1 VIVVGASPKD
11 AIVISYPPGERS
23 GVVDVI
29 RIMLTGQEFDML
41 AFAKAIQEQYGT
53 FSFTKFGWIEF
64 YTISDPELMN
74 EILVKRPE
82 AFYKLNLIKY
92 ALGPFLG
99 NGLLTSEGDFW
110 KRQRKL
116 SQPAFHAR
124 RIENY
129 ADTMV
134 AFTAN
139 MLEGWRDGETRRLD
153 REMMKLTLNIVAK
166 TLFDADVSRD
176 ADRVGELLTNI
187 LEASNDRINSPVR
200 LPDWLPT
207 AANNRMHRDIAEL
220 DAILQR
226 FIDDRRRSNEDRGD
240 LLSMLLLA
248 QDEDGTAMNDQ
259 QLRDEAM
266 TIFLAGHETT
276 AMAMTWAWYLISQ
289 HPDVLAKLQAETD
302 VVLGDRPATMR
313 DLAQLPYNEMVI
325 KEAMRL
331 YPPAPSVGRQPVE
344 DIELG
349 GYTIRKGAI
358 VNLSIYAMHH
368 NPAIYEDAESFVPER
383 FSAER
388 EKLIP
393 RHAYLPFGGGPRV
406 CIGNSFAM
414 MEARL
419 LLATM
424 VQQVELKLVPGQTIA
439 PRQLVTTRPAHG
451 MEMQIKLRTP
461 ERILE
466 PA

>member
-1 VIVVGASPKD
+1 M
-11 AIVISYPPGERS
+11 ISYPPGERS

-74 EILVKRPE
+74 EILVQRPE

-302 VVLGDRPATMR
+302 AVLGDRPATMR

-331 YPPAPSVGRQPVE
+331 YPPAP
-344 DIELG
+344 
-349 GYTIRKGAI
+349 
-358 VNLSIYAMHH
+358 
-368 NPAIYEDAESFVPER
+368 
-383 FSAER
+383 
-388 EKLIP
+388 
-393 RHAYLPFGGGPRV
+393 
-406 CIGNSFAM
+406 
-414 MEARL
+414 
-419 LLATM
+419 
-424 VQQVELKLVPGQTIA
+424 
-439 PRQLVTTRPAHG
+439 
-451 MEMQIKLRTP
+451 
-461 ERILE
+461 
-466 PA
+466 